1 MVLGVVG
8 VLYGALLAFGQTDL
22 KRLVA
27 YTSVSHM
34 GFVMLGVFA
43 WTELALQGTV
53 IEMICHGI
61 STGALFILVGAL
73 QERAHTR
80 EIDQF
85 GGVWSMAP
93 RMGAVALI
101 FALAS
106 LGLPGLGNF
115 VGEFLILLGS
125 YTRSPAAAAW
135 AAVGL
140 VSAAVYSLWMFQK
153 TFQETPREK
162 RMISDLS
169 GREIA
174 IFASLRSQS
183 SGWECIRSRC

>member
-1 MVLGVVG
+1 MALGVIG
-8 VLYGALLAFGQTDL
+8 VLYGALLAFAQTDL

-43 WTELALQGTV
+43 WTELALQGTM

-85 GGVWSMAP
+85 GGVWSGAP
-93 RMGAVALI
+93 RMGAMALI

-115 VGEFLILLGS
+115 IGEFLILLGT
-125 YTRSPAAAAW
+125 YRVSPGAAAW

-140 VSAAVYSLWMFQK
+140 ISAAVYSLWMFQN
-153 TFQETPREK
+153 TFQEMPREK
-162 RMISDLS
+162 R
-169 GREIA
+169 
-174 IFASLRSQS
+174 
-183 SGWECIRSRC
+183 